1 MSDMQD
7 SVPTDERVVPPTVWL
22 PPGKTSAICFSIDDV
37 HPGRSSDA
45 YEAGGDLDCGVLGL
59 IARLLARHPDLWVT
73 LFTTADWREISPVP
87 TRRLLSWIPVIRD
100 KMMLAPILPVGAMR
114 LDRHPAFV
122 SYLKA
127 QPRME
132 FGLHGLHH
140 IHVGPHIY
148 QEYQNETVEECVSS
162 LTRAMAIFRSA
173 GLPFVPG
180 MTPPGWT
187 APEALLEAMSQTG
200 LRFVASARDIKTE
213 IAPGARADMS
223 GLKGVSLLHP
233 QFIANQLIHFPT
245 NFQATSPYERA
256 AAVLRA
262 GGLLSIKAH
271 TIKNAF
277 GFIMLDGVDEL
288 YVNYLDLLFHR
299 LRSEF
304 DDTIWWTSM
313 GQIAARIDAHVA
325 ACPCGVRSGSVSA
338 AGKIHGRAT
347 P

>member
-7 SVPTDERVVPPTVWL
+7 SAVTDDRVVPTTVWL
-22 PPGKTSAICFSIDDV
+22 PPGKTAAICFTIDDL
-37 HPGRSSDA
+37 HPGRSSDV
-45 YEAGGDLDCGVLGL
+45 YEAGADIDCGGLGL

-73 LFTTADWREISPVP
+73 LFTTADWRTISPVP
-87 TRRLLSWIPVIRD
+87 TRWWLSWMIPVLRD
-100 KMMLAPILPVGAMR
+100 RMMLAPILPVGTLR

-122 SYLKA
+122 SYLKT

-132 FGLHGLHH
+132 IGLHGLHH
-140 IHVGPHIY
+140 IHVGPRIY
-148 QEYQNETVEECVSS
+148 QEYQNQPVEECVSS

-173 GLPFVPG
+173 GLPFAPG
-180 MTPPGWT
+180 MTPPGW
-187 APEALLEAMSQTG
+187 AASDALLEAMAQVG
-200 LRFVASARDIKTE
+200 LRFVASARDVKTE
-213 IAPGARADMS
+213 IAPGARATMS

-256 AAVLRA
+256 AAILRA

-271 TIKNAF
+271 MDW
-277 GFIMLDGVDEL
+277 GFSMLDGVGEL
-288 YVNYLDLLFHR
+288 YINYLDLLLHR

-304 DDTIWWTSM
+304 GDTIWWTSM

-325 ACPCGVRSGSVSA
+325 AQGA
-338 AGKIHGRAT
+338 AV
-347 P
+347 